1 MLQQNTRS
9 SKFKIHLGYIQSKDK
24 LFLSLA
30 LLSISNYIKAK
41 ICLTLWFESNYKT
54 DHIIEENI
62 KSDLIDQAWVWYRFY
77 AKATWEIDGFPFLD
91 FAFDYV

>member
-1 MLQQNTRS
+1 MLQQNTGS

-77 AKATWEIDGFPFLD
+77 GKATWEIDGFPFLD